1 MSPSRAPLPVAPVRP
16 AHAPGN
22 TSRGVPAPEVHG
34 EPQLVRKPSDWMA
47 SNQVGL
53 VQHGPTKMVF
63 EFFVRPDLRPDDILT
78 LEDFRAR
85 LVRGRE
91 LTASSTDADLE
102 VLCGE
107 AVLMAVFLVGLAW
120 PIMVNPSRSSRRL
133 DLWVHFNSLSP
144 K

>member
-1 MSPSRAPLPVAPVRP
+1 MLNDWLPKQATSSLGMSPSRAPLPVAPVRP

-22 TSRGVPAPEVHG
+22 TSRGVSAPEVHG

-91 LTASSTDADLE
+91 VTASSTNADLE

-120 PIMVNPSRSSRRL
+120 PIVVNLSR
-133 DLWVHFNSLSP
+133 
-144 K
+144 

>member
-1 MSPSRAPLPVAPVRP
+1 MDRELSGHHSFQRPRGKASQAPRQLEGARLVAQTPLRSDRRSSPAI
-16 AHAPGN
+16 
-22 TSRGVPAPEVHG
+22 HG

-78 LEDFRAR
+78 PEDFRAR

-91 LTASSTDADLE
+91 STASSTDADLE
-102 VLCGE
+102 LLCGE

-120 PIMVNPSRSSRRL
+120 PIVVNPSR
-133 DLWVHFNSLSP
+133 
-144 K
+144 